1 MNPMSVQRFLRVAR
15 LAVAAAAF
23 ALFLLAAGGIAG
35 AFAGR
40 FVAAQAGPAIL
51 RAAASGAVA
60 ALAVH
65 AAVALLFGRLFCGWL
80 CPLGLWQDVVWRLRR
95 ALRRRRPAREGAA
108 AFARRSA
115 VERAARCV
123 AAGLCF
129 GALACGFAGGFLALE
144 PYSVAWR
151 GAHAATRAG
160 AALLGALA
168 PLALVTALAAWR
180 GRLFCT
186 ALCPVGAALGL
197 LAKAAPFRIR
207 MNERCVKCGAC
218 AAVCPSHCIDVE
230 NGAVDNGRC
239 TRCLACIAACKVRGI
254 AFAAPRRES
263 DPAMNRRDRRTDGR
277 AQDTPAFS
285 ASRRAFLKGAAALA
299 AGLAAGAALAK
310 IGAGRIAAAAK
321 RALGILPPGAGDPAR
336 FASRCTGCLRCAQVC
351 PSGIIRPAPGGVGPV
366 RLDLS
371 AGACQHDCH
380 RCAEACPTG
389 AIRRMPLAEK
399 QRTKIAKVEFHATH
413 CIVYQGE
420 SHFCGRCAE
429 ACPSEAIELRRNGA
443 PKPPKADRCIGCGA
457 CQLACPGMHADDDPE
472 GVVRKAMRVVS
483 LE

>member
-1 MNPMSVQRFLRVAR
+1 MAPAPAQRALRGAR
-15 LAVAAAAF
+15 LVVAAAAF
-23 ALFLLAAGGIAG
+23 ALLLLAAGGLSG
-35 AFAGR
+35 ALAGR

-60 ALAVH
+60 AALVH
-65 AAVALLFGRLFCGWL
+65 AVVALLFGRLFCGAL
-80 CPLGLWQDVVWRLRR
+80 CPLGLWQDLVWRLRR

-115 VERAARCV
+115 IERAARCV

-160 AALLGALA
+160 AALLGALV
-168 PLALVTALAAWR
+168 PLAVVTALAAWR

-207 MNERCVKCGAC
+207 MNERCVRCGAC
-218 AAVCPSHCIDVE
+218 AAVCPSHCIDLE
-230 NGAVDNGRC
+230 SGAVDNGRC
-239 TRCLACIAACKVRGI
+239 TRCFACVGACKVRGI
-254 AFAAPRRES
+254 GYSAVSGRAQ
-263 DPAMNRRDRRTDGR
+263 NTGR

-321 RALGILPPGAGDPAR
+321 RALGILPPGAGDPER

-371 AGACQHDCH
+371 AGACQYDCH

-429 ACPSEAIELRRNGA
+429 ACPTEAIELRRNGA
-443 PKPPKADRCIGCGA
+443 PRVPKADRCIGCGA

-472 GVVRKAMRVVS
+472 GVVRKAMRVVP

>member
-1 MNPMSVQRFLRVAR
+1 MQPTTVQRALRGAR
-15 LAVAAAAF
+15 LVVAAAAF
-23 ALFLLAAGGIAG
+23 ALFLLAAGGLSGALAG
-35 AFAGR
+35 G

-60 ALAVH
+60 ALLVQ
-65 AAVALLFGRLFCGWL
+65 AAVALLFGRLFCGAL
-80 CPLGLWQDVVWRLRR
+80 CPLGLWQDLVGRATR
-95 ALRRRRPAREGAA
+95 ALRRKRPAREGAA

-144 PYSVAWR
+144 PYSIAWR
-151 GAHAATRAG
+151 GAHSATRAG
-160 AALLGALA
+160 AALLGALV

-197 LAKAAPFRIR
+197 LSKAAPFRIR
-207 MNERCVKCGAC
+207 MNDACVKCGAC
-218 AAVCPSHCIDVE
+218 SAVCPSHCIDVE
-230 NGAVDNGRC
+230 TGAVDNGRC
-239 TRCLACIAACKVRGI
+239 TRCLACVAACKVRGI
-254 AFAAPRRES
+254 SFS
-263 DPAMNRRDRRTDGR
+263 VKNGR
-277 AQDTPAFS
+277 AQNPGRAQGEPAFS
-285 ASRRAFLKGAAALA
+285 ASRRAFLKGAAALV
-299 AGLAAGAALAK
+299 AGLAAGAALARL
-310 IGAGRIAAAAK
+310 GAGKVAAAAK

-336 FASRCTGCLRCAQVC
+336 FASRCTGCLRCVGAC
-351 PSGIIRPAPGGVGPV
+351 PSGILRPAEGGIGPV
-366 RLDLS
+366 RIDLS
-371 AGACQHDCH
+371 AGACAYDCH

-389 AIRRMPLAEK
+389 AIQRMPLEEK
-399 QRTKIAKVEFHATH
+399 RRTKIAKVEFHATH

-420 SHFCGRCAE
+420 SHFCGKCAE
-429 ACPSEAIELRRNGA
+429 ACPTEAIELRRNGA
-443 PKPPKADRCIGCGA
+443 PRVPKADRCIGCGA

-472 GVVRKAMRVVS
+472 GVVRKAMRVVP